1 MKLRLKSLI
10 IISICVFLYA
20 LYYWALP
27 FAVNI
32 KGKIPL
38 IQEMVKKQTGAQ
50 IEIKEPEIKMGLIPA
65 VWLEASY
72 IGIKGDKSH
81 LQSPLSVVNP
91 KVKIPLLPLIFGKIQ
106 LAYLSCDKM
115 QADFRIDKK
124 SRLYIGNYLI
134 LKSDNQKISFE
145 DSYMDI
151 GDYKISFK
159 DEINNKNILLN
170 GSYFSLDKYNPNKYL
185 KFSTNSKIN
194 INGHNSAINMDVDL
208 KLPINK
214 SFDTDDILFDG
225 TLTNLNLKDIEPY
238 VKQASKNKVKQI
250 SGTLNIAADT
260 KLQKLG
266 KKRIKTQMAIENIF
280 LKLENSRFPLAY
292 KNKLNINAVCDFSR
306 NTLDVQ
312 KLQILSKGISMNLK
326 GKVHQM
332 SSKDPVMNLY
342 LNIAKSRLEDFVP
355 FLPETDGAQ
364 LGVNLIALKKYGYY
378 SDLDGNLSIK
388 GKASKPELSGEF
400 ISTNGYVVRPLNIPK
415 ATVKLKFDKY
425 KLNLD
430 ILVPTS
436 RTDNVIVKGPV
447 ELYGDRNADLTVLST
462 PNVDLKTTQLI
473 LNPLHEI
480 FYFDIG
486 PVPVMDLRGIGNI
499 SLKIQGNK
507 NKPHLDGVL
516 NFINTDASFN
526 GINMTLR
533 NVDGSLYF
541 KDKQT
546 HFITR
551 KAYLDNNPIKVDGT
565 CSLLGD
571 LDYNIASSNQDIAML
586 INVLDTS
593 PMLKDVKAQIPP
605 FKSASGKLNLNIKL
619 KGKVQSVDDFKFGKN
634 VFASGNIKLLGNTLA
649 LNGLGAPIKNLY
661 GNVQFD
667 DKQSEFNLYS
677 VIDKSKVYIKGKV
690 KHDKTDLD
698 IKGNLRN
705 SPFHLSGTIRNM
717 FQKNQSVDFKLYADN
732 FDIASVKGLTKYPF
746 VNENQ
751 RGLINEISDASGHV
765 NIRATYRNN
774 VLNSRIKLDN
784 ISFVDSSFNI
794 PVKIYSGSLEINKD
808 KLTLYKINSSA
819 DSMPLFVDGLITNI
833 YKKPNFN
840 IYLNSKPTQAF
851 IEKYINK
858 NAIYPL
864 RIKGDILYSARIQG
878 TKDSFST
885 KAEVALDQDSN
896 IYYMGSTLG
905 DINNPI
911 RMYLDTNV
919 SKNSINVS
927 NFQYDKLITSQNNR
941 EFISQQLNAK
951 GKINIKGKNIYF
963 NNFRVKTQNPTDAK
977 IFNIAFKK
985 PLVKQGLF
993 TSNVS
998 INGPINLPK
1007 MTGNVIFTGIDIPL
1021 LDTTIKDISLDF
1033 GPDYVGIKSK
1043 GEVFSNKIVLSANMK
1058 NSFAPPYELN
1068 NVDIY
1073 FGNLNLNEAMKSLSK
1088 IQVESDIRRA
1098 PEQKQGF
1105 DITDIVIKNGKLKAD
1120 SVLVKNIFA
1129 KNLSSDF
1136 SLNEKLLFSLDN
1148 FRFDVADGVVNGNFK
1163 YNLLNAN
1170 TALSLNVNNVNA
1182 NAMSEALFDLPNQI
1196 YGSLTGDVLLSCNG
1210 RTHTTCMNT
1219 LSGKGGF
1226 RVAEGRMPKLGSL
1239 EYLLKAAN
1247 LVKSGVT
1254 GVTINSVIDLI
1265 TPLKTGNFESI
1276 NGSFDINGG
1285 VASFIQIFSKGKDL
1299 SLFLTG
1305 TYNFQTLI
1313 ADMEVFGRL
1322 SKKISN
1328 ALGTIG
1334 NTSINTLFNT
1344 IPGLHLDETDKA
1356 EFVKNFNKIPGFE
1369 LNDKTYRIFSAEIYG
1384 DINGENYVKSFRWVD

>member
-1 MKLRLKSLI
+1 MRLRLKSLI
-10 IISICVFLYA
+10 TIWICVFLYA

-32 KGKIPL
+32 KGKVPL
-38 IQEMVKKQTGAQ
+38 IQEALKQQTGAQ
-50 IEIKEPEIKMGLIPA
+50 VEIKDPKIKMGLIPA

-72 IGIKGDKSH
+72 VGIEDNK
-81 LQSPLSVVNP
+81 QPPLSLENP
-91 KVKIPLLPLIFGKIQ
+91 KVKIPLLPLLFGKIQ
-106 LAYLSCDKM
+106 PAYFSCDKM
-115 QADFRIDKK
+115 RADFRIDKK

-134 LKSDNQKISFE
+134 LKDANSRISFQ
-145 DSYMDI
+145 DSSMDL

-159 DEINNKNILLN
+159 DEVNNKNVLLN
-170 GSYFSLDKYNPNKYL
+170 GSYFYLEKYNPDKYL

-208 KLPINK
+208 KLPIK
-214 SFDTDDILFDG
+214 RSFDTDDILFDG

-238 VKQASKNKVKQI
+238 VKKASKNKVKQI
-250 SGTLNIAADT
+250 SGILNIAAET
-260 KLQKLG
+260 NLQRLG
-266 KKRIKTQMAIENIF
+266 TKRIKTQMALENIF
-280 LKLENSRFPLAY
+280 LKLENSKFPLAY

-306 NTLDVQ
+306 NSLNVKTLH
-312 KLQILSKGISMNLK
+312 ISSKGINLNVN
-326 GKVHQM
+326 GKVHQV
-332 SSKDPVMNLY
+332 SSKDPDLD
-342 LNIAKSRLEDFVP
+342 LSLTIIKSRLEDFLP
-355 FLPETDGAQ
+355 FLPEIDSQNDGI
-364 LGVNLIALKKYGYY
+364 NFIALKKYGYY
-378 SDLDGNLSIK
+378 SDLEGGLKIS
-388 GKASKPELSGEF
+388 GKSSKPKLEGEF

-415 ATVKLKFDKY
+415 ATVKIKFDKD
-425 KLNLD
+425 KMGLD

-436 RTDNVIVKGPV
+436 RTEKVVIKGPV
-447 ELYGDRNADLTVLST
+447 ELYGAKNSDLTVWST
-462 PNVDLKTTQLI
+462 PSVDLKTTQLI

-480 FYFDIG
+480 FYFEIG
-486 PVPVMDLRGIGNI
+486 PVPVMDLRGRGNI
-499 SLKIQGNK
+499 SLKIKGNK
-507 NKPHLDGVL
+507 NDPHLNGEL
-516 NFINTDASFN
+516 NFVNADASFN
-526 GINMTLR
+526 GINMTLK

-546 HFITR
+546 YFITR
-551 KAYLDNNPIKVDGT
+551 KAYLDNKLIKVDGT
-565 CSLLGD
+565 CSLFGY
-571 LDYNIASSNQDIAML
+571 LDYNITSNNQDMAML
-586 INVLDTS
+586 INVLDSS

-605 FKSASGKLNLNIKL
+605 FKTTSGKLNLNVKL
-619 KGKVQSVDDFKFGKN
+619 KGKVQGINDFKFGKN
-634 VFASGNIKLLGNTLA
+634 IFVSGTIRLLGNTFA
-649 LNGLGAPIKNLY
+649 LNGLNTPIKNLY
-661 GNVQFD
+661 GDVKFD
-667 DKQSEFNLYS
+667 QNKSEFNLYS
-677 VIDKSKVYIKGKV
+677 LIDKSKVYIKGKV

-705 SPFHLSGTIRNM
+705 SPFHLSGSIKNM
-717 FQKNQSVDFKLYADN
+717 FKNNQDVDFKLYADN
-732 FDIASVKGLTKYPF
+732 FDVASVKGLAKYPF
-746 VNENQ
+746 ISNNQ
-751 RGLINEISDASGHV
+751 RKLIDEIADATGHV

-794 PVKIYSGSLEINKD
+794 PVRIYSGSIEINKD
-808 KLTLYKINSSA
+808 KLTLYKVNSSA
-819 DSMPLFVDGLITNI
+819 DSMPLFVDGMITNI
-833 YKKPNFN
+833 YRKPNFN
-840 IYLNSKPTQAF
+840 IYLNSKPTQSF

-878 TKDSFST
+878 NKDSFGT
-885 KAEVALDQDSN
+885 KAEVDLGEDSN

-905 DINNPI
+905 DVNNPI

-919 SKNSINVS
+919 SKNSVYVS
-927 NFQYDKLITSQNNR
+927 NFQYDKLITSQNDR

-951 GKINIKGKNIYF
+951 GKININGKNISF
-963 NNFRVKTQNPTDAK
+963 QNFRVKTQNPTDAK

-993 TSNVS
+993 TSNVAV
-998 INGPINLPK
+998 NGPINSPK
-1007 MTGNVIFTGIDIPL
+1007 MTGNVNFTGIDIPL

-1033 GPDYVGIKSK
+1033 GQDYVGIKSK
-1043 GEVFSNKIVLSANMK
+1043 GEVFSNKIVLFANMK
-1058 NSFAPPYELN
+1058 NRFAPPYELS

-1073 FGNLNLNEAMKSLSK
+1073 FGNLNINEAMKSLSK
-1088 IQVESDIRRA
+1088 IQVESDMHRA
-1098 PEQKQGF
+1098 PESKQGF
-1105 DITDIVIKNGKLKAD
+1105 DITDLVIKDGKLKAD

-1129 KNLSSDF
+1129 KNLSADF
-1136 SLNEKLLFSLDN
+1136 SLNEKLLFALDN
-1148 FRFDVADGVVNGNFK
+1148 FRFEAADGVIDGNFK

-1170 TALSLNVNNVNA
+1170 TALALNVNHANA
-1182 NAMSEALFDLPNQI
+1182 NAMAEALFDLPNQI
-1196 YGSLTGDVLLSCNG
+1196 YGSLTGDVMLSCNG
-1210 RTHTTCMNT
+1210 KTHTTCMNT

-1226 RVAEGRMPKLGSL
+1226 RVAYGRMPKLGSL

-1247 LVKSGVT
+1247 LVKGGVT

-1285 VASFIQIFSKGKDL
+1285 VANFIQIFSKGKDL

-1328 ALGTIG
+1328 VLGSLG

-1344 IPGLHLDETDKA
+1344 IPGLHLDEANKA
-1356 EFVKNFNKIPGFE
+1356 EFIKNFNQIPGFE

-1384 DINGENYVKSFRWVD
+1384 DINGDNYVKTFRWVD